1 MKIILIFIS
10 PLAALIFSPLFSG
23 IINKVKAFIS
33 GRKGQ
38 PLLQIYYN
46 LFKLFKKGTIYSST
60 TSWIFR
66 ISPVLIF
73 TFTLAATAFIPVLQ
87 IYTGAIFKG
96 DLILMLYLLGI
107 SRFFL
112 IISAL
117 DTGSA
122 FEGMG
127 ASREAFFSAL
137 VEPVMFICLINIMKV
152 AHTDSLA
159 AALLDPMTS
168 NSIAMFFSAIPL
180 FILLL
185 VENARIPFD
194 DPSTHLELT
203 MIHEVMILDNSGPSL
218 GMLEYAASI
227 KLWLFSLILALLVIP
242 ELPFGLLIKTIV
254 LGLIMIIIA
263 IIVGIIESI
272 MARSQLFRIP
282 QIIFGAGVISFL
294 GFFIITTDIL
304 VW

>member
-1 MKIILIFIS
+1 MKIILLFIS

-23 IINKVKAFIS
+23 IISKVKAFIS
-33 GRKGQ
+33 GKKGQ
-38 PLLQIYYN
+38 PLLQVYYN

-112 IISAL
+112 IISAM

-168 NSIAMFFSAIPL
+168 NSIAIFFSAIPI

-254 LGLIMIIIA
+254 LALIIIIIA

>member
-1 MKIILIFIS
+1 MKIILLFIS
-10 PLAALIFSPLFSG
+10 PLAALLFSPLFSG
-23 IINKVKAFIS
+23 IISKVKAFIS

-46 LFKLFKKGTIYSST
+46 LFKLFKKETILSNS

-66 ISPVLIF
+66 ISPALIF

-87 IYTGAIFKG
+87 IHTTALFRG
-96 DLILMLYLLGI
+96 DFILMLYLLGI

-112 IISAL
+112 IISAM

-152 AHTDSLA
+152 AHTDNLA

-194 DPSTHLELT
+194 DPTTHLELT

-242 ELPFGLLIKTIV
+242 ELPFGLLIKTII
-254 LGLIMIIIA
+254 LSFIMIIIA
-263 IIVGIIESI
+263 IIIGIIESI

>member
-38 PLLQIYYN
+38 PLLQVYYN

-87 IYTGAIFKG
+87 IHTGALFKG
-96 DLILMLYLLGI
+96 DFILMLYLLGI

-112 IISAL
+112 IISAM